1 MVSLYVFTPPSSGI
15 KIQTLKAIAN
25 SYNLDPEYFKDR
37 NTMLMKDNAVVLY
50 FDNYKTSQFTGR
62 DELAL
67 WF

>member
-1 MVSLYVFTPPSSGI
+1 MVSLYVFIPPSSAI
-15 KIQTLKAIAN
+15 KIQTLKALAN
-25 SYNLDPEYFKDR
+25 SNDLDPEYFKGQ
-37 NTMLMKDNAVVLY
+37 NTMLIKDNAVVLY